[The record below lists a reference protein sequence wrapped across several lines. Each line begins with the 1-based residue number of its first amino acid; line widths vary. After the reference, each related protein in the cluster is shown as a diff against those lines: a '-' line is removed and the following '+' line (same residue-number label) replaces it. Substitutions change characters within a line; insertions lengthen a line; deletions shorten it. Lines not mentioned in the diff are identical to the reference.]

1 MTMADDG
8 ALGSMTDPASD
19 LRRLCSVLGE
29 FLTGVTTFSF
39 RDEERVWAFTAN
51 SFTSVSLDPP
61 LVLFCIANTAA
72 SADRLQSIEE
82 FCISFLAEDQQHIS
96 DTFGRPGRHRGKLAH
111 SAFEGIVPALRGAA
125 ATLVCKREQQV
136 SAGDHTIILGRVLR
150 SRSSEARPLGYL
162 RGQYVIPVAPTA
174 AARGPQP

>member
-19 LRRLCSVLGE
+19 LRRLRSVLGE
-29 FLTGVTTFSF
+29 FLTGVTTVSF

-96 DTFGRPGRHRGKLAH
+96 DTFGRPGRHREKLAH
-111 SAFEGIVPALRGAA
+111 SAFEGVVPALRGAA
-125 ATLVCKREQQV
+125 CCVCAAAKRGRLAICAGNMSFPSLQQPQ
-136 SAGDHTIILGRVLR
+136 LGRR
-150 SRSSEARPLGYL
+150 SPNLDQNQRNSWTSH
-162 RGQYVIPVAPTA
+162 TS
-174 AARGPQP
+174 